1 MRAVRNLLTAALVLA
16 SPAAF
21 AQTIAPP
28 AGNLPFGAHQLV
40 ARMNWII
47 RTSWQGRDKD
57 SMTFIDTMNHKK
69 DVNGVMMEVSPM
81 RNPPEGVGILCAAV
95 PGPKPGLLKAVSIF
109 AMSEPKDMDLTFA
122 TAAVADMAVIQTLDP
137 HPRRGDVRSNSGAI
151 MGDLFEQIETDSN
164 SGQPLVAAVQRDGLE
179 FVIDAKP
186 YKGKVIDVFAVTTDH

>member
-40 ARMNWII
+40 ARKDWII
-47 RTSWQGRDKD
+47 RTSWQGR
-57 SMTFIDTMNHKK
+57 
-69 DVNGVMMEVSPM
+69 
-81 RNPPEGVGILCAAV
+81 
-95 PGPKPGLLKAVSIF
+95 
-109 AMSEPKDMDLTFA
+109 
-122 TAAVADMAVIQTLDP
+122 
-137 HPRRGDVRSNSGAI
+137 
-151 MGDLFEQIETDSN
+151 DSN